1 MLEEP
6 IFKESRRGKLDK
18 GRLWAVSTEAKVA
31 ECLFLETSKK
41 VVSLWTG
48 SVAIP
53 PRAGGGTRDF
63 RRPSRKQGCRDRQA
77 EEGVVGLGGDNDFS
91 HQVEWAVDAGREAQA
106 LWFSVGSRP
115 F

>member
-53 PRAGGGTRDF
+53 PQGRRRD
-63 RRPSRKQGCRDRQA
+63 QGLQETFKKARMPGQT
-77 EEGVVGLGGDNDFS
+77 
-91 HQVEWAVDAGREAQA
+91 GRGRCCGA
-106 LWFSVGSRP
+106 
-115 F
+115 